1 MKQNIYDNNDF
12 FQQYQEIRA
21 RENNYNNL
29 LEQPNFRALVP
40 DITDKN
46 VLDIGCGTGDFAA
59 YCLSQ
64 NAAFVTGIDISQ
76 NMIYVA
82 KQKYAHLH
90 LQFIQSAFE
99 DIEIATES
107 LDFIS
112 SSLAFHYFAD
122 IDQLFKKISEALRDN
137 GVILFSMEHPIVTA
151 NKGWHEWIVDEQGN
165 RLYFALDHYHEE
177 GLRTQTWLVDEVVTY
192 HRTISTI
199 LNSLIKY
206 GLQIEKIVEP
216 IPTKEAINKFPGI
229 ANEMRKPSFLIIR
242 AKKVKSY

>member
-1 MKQNIYDNNDF
+1 MKQNIYDNNNF

-40 DITDKN
+40 DITGKN

-64 NAAFVTGIDISQ
+64 NAAFVTGIDVSQ
-76 NMIYVA
+76 NMIHVA
-82 KQKYAHLH
+82 KQKYSHPD
-90 LQFIQSAFE
+90 LQFIQSDFE
-99 DIEIATES
+99 DVMIATES

-122 IDQLFKKISEALRDN
+122 LDELFKKISEALREY
-137 GVILFSMEHPIVTA
+137 GVLLFSMEHPIVTA
-151 NKGWHEWIVDEQGN
+151 NKGGHEWIVDEQGN

-177 GLRTQTWLVDEVVTY
+177 GLRTQTWLVDGVVTY

-199 LNSLIKY
+199 VNLLIKH
-206 GLQIEKIVEP
+206 GLQIEKMVEP
-216 IPTKEAINKFPGI
+216 IPTKEAINKLPGI
-229 ANEMRKPSFLIIR
+229 ANEMRKPSFLMIR
-242 AKKVKSY
+242 AKKMTSY